1 LAGDP
6 TDPWVGEW
14 DVLVRQA
21 LRAQRAAVI
30 SSELLVACTP
40 GQADRA
46 VRSLLPAEV
55 HIILTAR
62 DIASLLPAEW
72 QESVKTRGTV
82 AWEQWLDDV
91 ISAEPAAD
99 RRRRSWFWTVHGTLA
114 NLEMWSR
121 HIPADHVHVITVP
134 RQGPAGALWE
144 RFSSVLGIDAVGAD
158 LPRARVNPSL
168 GLVEAEFLRR
178 LNEALPGAMPDWSYT
193 RYVKHVLAHDV
204 LSARARQG
212 RLDLALPP
220 GRQAWARE
228 QSESLVAGLGDSNYH
243 IVGDLA
249 DLLAQPATGGYVA
262 PADVSPQQL
271 LDAAVCATAALADHT
286 YRQTLPPRKPPQP
299 ARGLR
304 QRVSRAMWAVLY
316 RPWMRRVL
324 SKASHLAAVR
334 RLRVAIWLVL
344 VHPAWHRPHSGPAR
358 ARGDSRAT
366 VQDIPQPRAA
376 SGHGHICDEP
386 AQITST
392 DRAGGLE
399 S

>member
-6 TDPWVGEW
+6 ADPWVGEW

-62 DIASLLPAEW
+62 DTASLLPAEW

-82 AWEQWLDDV
+82 PWEQWLDDV
-91 ISAEPAAD
+91 IGAEPATD

-121 HIPADHVHVITVP
+121 HIPPDHVHVITVP
-134 RQGPAGALWE
+134 QQGPADALWV
-144 RFSSVLGIDAVGAD
+144 RFASVLGIDAVGAD

-168 GLVEAEFLRR
+168 GLVEAEVLRR
-178 LNEALPGAMPDWSYT
+178 LNEALPGELPDWFYT
-193 RYVKHVLAHDV
+193 RNIKHILAHDV

-212 RLDLALPP
+212 RLGLALPP

-228 QSESLVAGLGDSNYH
+228 QSENLVAGLGDSSYH

-249 DLLAQPATGGYVA
+249 DLLSQPATGRYVA
-262 PADVSPQQL
+262 PADYVAPAGLPAQQL

-286 YRQTLPPRKPPQP
+286 YRQMRPARQQRQPP
-299 ARGLR
+299 RGLR
-304 QRVSRAMWAVLY
+304 QRVSRAVWTVLY
-316 RPWMRRVL
+316 RPWTRRAL
-324 SKASHLAAVR
+324 CKTSHLAAVR

-344 VHPAWHRPHSGPAR
+344 VHPARHRPPPGPAR
-358 ARGDSRAT
+358 AS
-366 VQDIPQPRAA
+366 AA
-376 SGHGHICDEP
+376 DG
-386 AQITST
+386 
-392 DRAGGLE
+392 RE